1 MKRTLRQVVE
11 TITQKANE
19 IRTSAAYG
27 GEHGDV
33 GASKLET
40 NLEFFVLGFKAHADA
55 VNFLPLEIDFETE
68 VEVPTVWQKYFFRQ
82 DPEYNEYL
90 RLKNKFENKS

>member
-1 MKRTLRQVVE
+1 MKRTLRQIVE

-19 IRTSAAYG
+19 IRTNASYLDG
-27 GEHGDV
+27 

-40 NLEFFVLGFKAHADA
+40 NLEFFVLGFKTHADV

-90 RLKNKFENKS
+90 RLKNKFDK